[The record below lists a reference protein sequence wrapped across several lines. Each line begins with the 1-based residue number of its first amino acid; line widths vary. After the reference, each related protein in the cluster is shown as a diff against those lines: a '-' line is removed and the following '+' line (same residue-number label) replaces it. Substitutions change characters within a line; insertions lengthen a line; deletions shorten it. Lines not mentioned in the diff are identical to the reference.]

1 MKTDIENIAE
11 RINEARQKYKPEHVN
26 LLLVAE
32 APPSSLDR
40 FFYYEDV
47 KDKDFLFV
55 ELSKVLCKTDNV
67 AFIRSNKVKIL
78 QTMKDAGIYLMDLSD
93 VPLTEDGCYDT
104 YARRD
109 LKRRFL
115 DKIEKEYAIDRANTV
130 IVLIKVTVFDY
141 LYKDLKKAGYNVCNE
156 RIPFPSSGQQ
166 ANFRAAMS
174 KVIESMK

>member
-1 MKTDIENIAE
+1 METDTENIAE

-26 LLLVAE
+26 LLFIAE

-47 KDKDFLFV
+47 KEKDFLFV

-67 AFIRSNKVKIL
+67 AFIRRNKAKIL
-78 QTMKDAGIYLMDLSD
+78 QTMKDTGIYLMDLSD

-104 YARRD
+104 YAKHD
-109 LKRRFL
+109 LKRQFI
-115 DKIEKEYAIDRANTV
+115 DKLEKEEAVDRAKTV

-141 LYKDLKKAGYNVCNE
+141 LYKDLKKDGYNVCDE

-166 ANFRAAMS
+166 AKFRAAMS
-174 KVIESMK
+174 KVIENMK

>member
-1 MKTDIENIAE
+1 METDIENIAE

-47 KDKDFLFV
+47 REKDFLFV
-55 ELSKVLCKTDNV
+55 EPSKVLCKTDDV
-67 AFIRSNKVKIL
+67 AFIRSNKSKIL
-78 QTMKDAGIYLMDLSD
+78 QTMKAAGIYLMDLSD

-104 YARRD
+104 YAKHD
-109 LKRRFL
+109 LKRLFL
-115 DKIEKEYAIDRANTV
+115 DKLEKEEAVDRAKTV

-141 LYKDLKKAGYNVCNE
+141 LYKDLKKDGYNVCDE

-166 ANFRAAMS
+166 AKFRDAMS
-174 KVIESMK
+174 KVIENMK

>member
-1 MKTDIENIAE
+1 METDIENITE
-11 RINEARQKYKPEHVN
+11 RINEARQKYKPENVN

-32 APPSSLDR
+32 APPLSLDR

-47 KDKDFLFV
+47 KEKDFLFV

-67 AFIRSNKVKIL
+67 NLIRSNKAKIL

-104 YARRD
+104 YAKHD
-109 LKRRFL
+109 LKRQFL
-115 DKIEKEYAIDRANTV
+115 DKLEKEEAIDRAKTV

-141 LYKDLKKAGYNVCNE
+141 LYNDLKKDGYNVCDE

-166 ANFRAAMS
+166 AKFRAAMS
-174 KVIESMK
+174 KVIENMK